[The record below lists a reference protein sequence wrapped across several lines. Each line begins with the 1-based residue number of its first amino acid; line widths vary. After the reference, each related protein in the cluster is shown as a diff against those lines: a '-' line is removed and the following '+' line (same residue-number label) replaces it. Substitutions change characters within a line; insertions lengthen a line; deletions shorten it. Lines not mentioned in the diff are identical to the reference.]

1 MHDLI
6 GIGLQ
11 LIAIALNGAILFRQ
25 GGQEQ
30 KLVDHHRRLENLERK
45 SRHA

>member
-30 KLVDHHRRLENLERK
+30 KTIDHDRRITNLERK
-45 SRHA
+45 YKC

>member
-1 MHDLI
+1 MQDFV

-30 KLVDHHRRLENLERK
+30 KTIDLTRRVENIERK
-45 SRHA
+45 IHA